1 MRTRVAPVQPAA
13 SVSMHIDVVSV
24 HGLSLTTAQ
33 TARFRAALEQ
43 ELSRLASR
51 AEGAT
56 TLGSSAQPFVLA
68 PSLQIGQPLEGSDL
82 GHEVGRL
89 VWAALGRAGAV
100 PGELVRE

>member
-1 MRTRVAPVQPAA
+1 MRTRAAPVPPTA
-13 SVSMHIDVVSV
+13 SVSVHIDVVSV

-43 ELSRLASR
+43 ELSGLASR

-56 TLGSSAQPFVLA
+56 TLGSSAQPFVPA
-68 PSLQIGQPLEGSDL
+68 PSLKIRQPLEASDL

-100 PGELVRE
+100 SQEFGP